1 MTTPRSS
8 LARRLA
14 VTLLKVG
21 VSGGLLWVLLRQ
33 TDTATLAAHLAN
45 MDLRWMLVALALYG
59 FTVMISAWRWRLL
72 LLTQGAEAGVGQ
84 LARSYLVA
92 TFFNNFLPSNIGGD
106 VVRVADTAPLTG
118 SRTAAASIVLVDR
131 GLGLLALI
139 VIAATGALMADV
151 TGFAIPGGN
160 YAWLALLGAVTVSV
174 PTLATPHLLS
184 RALVPLKSLGSE
196 WVDTRVERLHDI
208 LARMNERRGALVMA
222 FVGAFAVQLVLVV
235 FHLAA
240 AFGLGISLPFGY
252 ALVIVPMSFVVQMVP
267 MSINGFGVREAT
279 FSYFFVKLGL
289 GVGAALAL
297 SLTSTGLI
305 MLFSVSGGLLFL
317 MRRRSIEAVP
327 TVR

>member
-1 MTTPRSS
+1 M
-8 LARRLA
+8 L
-14 VTLLKVG
+14 TLLKVG
-21 VSGGLLWVLLRQ
+21 VSGGLLWMLLRQ
-33 TDTATLAAHLAN
+33 TDTATLGSHLAN
-45 MDLRWMLVALALYG
+45 MDVRWMVVALALYG

-72 LLTQGAEAGVGQ
+72 LSTQGADARIGQ

-106 VVRVADTAPLTG
+106 VVRIADTTPIAG
-118 SRTAAASIVLVDR
+118 SRTTAASIVLVDR
-131 GLGLLALI
+131 ALGLLAL
-139 VIAATGALMADV
+139 VVVAATGAMLADV
-151 TGFAIPGGN
+151 SGFSVPGGD

-174 PTLATPHLLS
+174 PALATPHLLS
-184 RALVPLKSLGSE
+184 RMLVPLRSLGSE
-196 WVDTRVERLHDI
+196 WVDARIVRLQDI
-208 LARMNERRGALVMA
+208 MERMNERRSALVMA
-222 FVGAFAVQLVLVV
+222 FAGAFAVQFVLVI

-240 AFGLGISLPFGY
+240 AFGLGIALPLGY
-252 ALVIVPMSFVVQMVP
+252 ALVIVPTSLVVQMVP

-317 MRRRSIEAVP
+317 MRRRAIDPLPAV
-327 TVR
+327 R